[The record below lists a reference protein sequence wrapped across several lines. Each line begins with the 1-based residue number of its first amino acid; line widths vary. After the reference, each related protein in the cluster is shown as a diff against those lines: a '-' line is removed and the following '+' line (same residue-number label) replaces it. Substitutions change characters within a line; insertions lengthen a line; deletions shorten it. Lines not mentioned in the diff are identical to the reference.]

1 MPGTLSVQGLL
12 SFDPTLFDTMPLP
25 NGLDRETV
33 VGTIVYECA
42 PFEVLIP
49 QPEIFKRLLNLFAQ
63 RRLPVWQKLYT
74 STVQRYDMLSDTET
88 IKQYS
93 GSDTDTRTPDLTR
106 TRTPDLSRTR
116 TPDLSRT
123 RKPDLTTEGR
133 NSGSDSVEQKVSAF
147 NSENYAN
154 REKQTTTLGT
164 RNTVHS
170 TGTDTETET
179 GTETETETGTD
190 TETETGTEKTVR
202 ERGTSEIMTGRN
214 RPAAELLKAER
225 NAALFDVVHFIA
237 SDVKCNFC
245 IMVY

>member
-25 NGLDRETV
+25 DGLDRETV

-49 QPEIFKRLLNLFAQ
+49 QPELFKRLLNLFAQ
-63 RRLPVWQKLYT
+63 RRLPVWEKLYT
-74 STVQRYDMLSDTET
+74 STVQRYDILADTET
-88 IKQYS
+88 TRQYS

-106 TRTPDLSRTR
+106 TRS
-116 TPDLSRT
+116 
-123 RKPDLTTEGR
+123 PDLTTEGQ
-133 NSGSDSVEQKVSAF
+133 NSGSDTVEQKVSAF
-147 NSENYAN
+147 NSADYAN

-164 RNTVHS
+164 NNKVHS
-170 TGTDTETET
+170 
-179 GTETETETGTD
+179 TGTD

-202 ERGTSEIMTGRN
+202 ERGTSEHTTGRS

-225 NAALFDVVHFIA
+225 DSALFDVVHFIA
-237 SDVKCNFC
+237 TDTKCNFC
-245 IMVY
+245 IMV

>member
-25 NGLDRETV
+25 DGLDRETV

-49 QPEIFKRLLNLFAQ
+49 QPELFKRLLNLFAQ
-63 RRLPVWQKLYT
+63 RRLPVWQKLYD
-74 STVQRYDMLSDTET
+74 STVQRYDMLADTET
-88 IKQYS
+88 TRQYS

-106 TRTPDLSRTR
+106 TRTPDL
-116 TPDLSRT
+116 
-123 RKPDLTTEGR
+123 TTEGQ
-133 NSGSDSVEQKVSAF
+133 NSGSDTVEQKVSAF
-147 NSENYAN
+147 NSADYAN

-164 RNTVHS
+164 NNKVHS
-170 TGTDTETET
+170 
-179 GTETETETGTD
+179 TGTD

-202 ERGTSEIMTGRN
+202 ERGTSEHTTGRS
-214 RPAAELLKAER
+214 RPAAELLQADRE
-225 NAALFDVVHFIA
+225 AALFDVVHFIA
-237 SDVKCNFC
+237 TDVKCNFC

>member
-25 NGLDRETV
+25 DGMDRETV

-49 QPEIFKRLLNLFAQ
+49 QPELFKRLLNLFAQ
-63 RRLPVWQKLYT
+63 RRLPVWQKLYE
-74 STVQRYDMLSDTET
+74 STVQRYDMLADTET
-88 IKQYS
+88 TRQYS

-106 TRTPDLSRTR
+106 TRS
-116 TPDLSRT
+116 
-123 RKPDLTTEGR
+123 PDLTTEGQ
-133 NSGSDSVEQKVSAF
+133 NSGSDTVEQKVSAF
-147 NSENYAN
+147 NSADYAN

-164 RNTVHS
+164 NNKVHS
-170 TGTDTETET
+170 
-179 GTETETETGTD
+179 TGTD

-202 ERGTSEIMTGRN
+202 ERGTSEHTTGRS
-214 RPAAELLKAER
+214 RPAAELLQAER
-225 NAALFDVVHFIA
+225 EAALFDVVHFIA
-237 SDVKCNFC
+237 TDVKCNFC

>member
-25 NGLDRETV
+25 DGLDRETV

-49 QPEIFKRLLNLFAQ
+49 QPELFKRLLNLFAQ
-63 RRLPVWQKLYT
+63 RRLPVWQKLYE
-74 STVQRYDMLSDTET
+74 STVQRYDILADTET
-88 IKQYS
+88 TRQYS

-106 TRTPDLSRTR
+106 TRS
-116 TPDLSRT
+116 
-123 RKPDLTTEGR
+123 PDLTTEGQ
-133 NSGSDSVEQKVSAF
+133 NSGSDTVEQKVSAF
-147 NSENYAN
+147 NSADYAN

-164 RNTVHS
+164 NNKVHS
-170 TGTDTETET
+170 
-179 GTETETETGTD
+179 TGTD

-202 ERGTSEIMTGRN
+202 ERGTSEHTTGRS
-214 RPAAELLKAER
+214 RPAAELLKADRE
-225 NAALFDVVHFIA
+225 AALFDVVHFIA
-237 SDVKCNFC
+237 TDVKCNFC

>member
-25 NGLDRETV
+25 DGLDRETV

-49 QPEIFKRLLNLFAQ
+49 QPELFKRLLNLFAQ
-63 RRLPVWQKLYT
+63 RRLPVWQKLYD
-74 STVQRYDMLSDTET
+74 STVQRYDMLADTET
-88 IKQYS
+88 TRQYS

-106 TRTPDLSRTR
+106 TRS
-116 TPDLSRT
+116 
-123 RKPDLTTEGR
+123 PDLTTEGQ
-133 NSGSDSVEQKVSAF
+133 NSGSDTVEQKVSAF
-147 NSENYAN
+147 NSADYAN

-164 RNTVHS
+164 NNKVHS
-170 TGTDTETET
+170 
-179 GTETETETGTD
+179 TGTD

-202 ERGTSEIMTGRN
+202 ERGTSEHTTGRS
-214 RPAAELLKAER
+214 RPAAELLRADRE
-225 NAALFDVVHFIA
+225 AALFDVVHFIA
-237 SDVKCNFC
+237 TDVKCNFC

>member
-25 NGLDRETV
+25 EGLDRETV

-49 QPEIFKRLLNLFAQ
+49 QPDLFKRLLNLFAQ
-63 RRLPVWQKLYT
+63 RRLPVWQKLYD
-74 STVQRYDMLSDTET
+74 STVQRYDILADTET
-88 IKQYS
+88 TRQYS

-106 TRTPDLSRTR
+106 TR
-116 TPDLSRT
+116 
-123 RKPDLTTEGR
+123 KPDLTTEGQ
-133 NSGSDSVEQKVSAF
+133 NSGSDTVEQKVSAF
-147 NSENYAN
+147 NSADYAN

-164 RNTVHS
+164 NNKVHS
-170 TGTDTETET
+170 
-179 GTETETETGTD
+179 TGTD

-202 ERGTSEIMTGRN
+202 ERGTSEHTTGRS

-225 NAALFDVVHFIA
+225 DSALFDVVHFIA
-237 SDVKCNFC
+237 TDIKCNFC

>member
-25 NGLDRETV
+25 DGLDRETV

-49 QPEIFKRLLNLFAQ
+49 QPELFKRLLNLFAQ
-63 RRLPVWQKLYT
+63 RRLPVWQKLYE
-74 STVQRYDMLSDTET
+74 STVQRYDMLADTET
-88 IKQYS
+88 TRQYS
-93 GSDTDTRTPDLTR
+93 GIDTDIRTPDLTR
-106 TRTPDLSRTR
+106 TRS
-116 TPDLSRT
+116 
-123 RKPDLTTEGR
+123 PDLTTEGQ
-133 NSGSDSVEQKVSAF
+133 NSGSDTVEQKVSAF
-147 NSENYAN
+147 NSADYAN

-164 RNTVHS
+164 NNKVHS
-170 TGTDTETET
+170 
-179 GTETETETGTD
+179 TGTD

-202 ERGTSEIMTGRN
+202 ERGTSEHTTGRS

-225 NAALFDVVHFIA
+225 DSALFDVVHFIA
-237 SDVKCNFC
+237 TDIKCNFC

>member
-25 NGLDRETV
+25 DGMDRETV

-49 QPEIFKRLLNLFAQ
+49 QPELFKRLLNLFAQ
-63 RRLPVWQKLYT
+63 RRLPVWQKLYD
-74 STVQRYDMLSDTET
+74 STVQRYDMLADTET
-88 IKQYS
+88 TRQYS

-106 TRTPDLSRTR
+106 TRS
-116 TPDLSRT
+116 
-123 RKPDLTTEGR
+123 PDLTTEGQ
-133 NSGSDSVEQKVSAF
+133 NSGSDTVEQKVSAF
-147 NSENYAN
+147 NSADYAN

-164 RNTVHS
+164 NNKVHS
-170 TGTDTETET
+170 
-179 GTETETETGTD
+179 TGTD

-202 ERGTSEIMTGRN
+202 ERGTSEHTTGRS
-214 RPAAELLKAER
+214 RPAAELLQAER
-225 NAALFDVVHFIA
+225 EAALFDVVHFIA
-237 SDVKCNFC
+237 TDIKCNFC

>member
-1 MPGTLSVQGLL
+1 
-12 SFDPTLFDTMPLP
+12 MPLP
-25 NGLDRETV
+25 DGLDRETV

-49 QPEIFKRLLNLFAQ
+49 QPELFKRLLELFAQ
-63 RRLPVWQKLYT
+63 RRLPVWQKLYD

-88 IKQYS
+88 TRQYS

-106 TRTPDLSRTR
+106 TR
-116 TPDLSRT
+116 
-123 RKPDLTTEGR
+123 KPDLTTEGQ
-133 NSGSDSVEQKVSAF
+133 NGGSDTVEQQVAAF
-147 NSENYAN
+147 NSADYAN

-164 RNTVHS
+164 NNIFHS
-170 TGTDTETET
+170 S
-179 GTETETETGTD
+179 GTD

-202 ERGTSEIMTGRN
+202 ERGTAEHVTGRN

-225 NAALFDVVHFIA
+225 EAALFDVVHFIA
-237 SDVKCNFC
+237 VDVKCNFC

>member
-25 NGLDRETV
+25 DGLDRETV

-49 QPEIFKRLLNLFAQ
+49 QPELFKRLLNLFAQ
-63 RRLPVWQKLYT
+63 RRLPVWQKLYE
-74 STVQRYDMLSDTET
+74 STVQRYDMLADTET
-88 IKQYS
+88 TRQYS

-106 TRTPDLSRTR
+106 TR
-116 TPDLSRT
+116 
-123 RKPDLTTEGR
+123 KPDLTTEGQ
-133 NSGSDSVEQKVSAF
+133 NSGSDTVEQKVSAF
-147 NSENYAN
+147 NSADYAN

-164 RNTVHS
+164 NNKVHS
-170 TGTDTETET
+170 
-179 GTETETETGTD
+179 TGTD

-202 ERGTSEIMTGRN
+202 ERGTSVHTTGRS
-214 RPAAELLKAER
+214 RPAAELLQADRES
-225 NAALFDVVHFIA
+225 ALFDVVHFIA
-237 SDVKCNFC
+237 TDIKCNFC

>member
-12 SFDPTLFDTMPLP
+12 TFDPTLFDTMPLP
-25 NGLDRETV
+25 DGLDRETV

-49 QPEIFKRLLNLFAQ
+49 QPELFKRLLELFAQ
-63 RRLPVWQKLYT
+63 RRLPVWQKLYD

-88 IKQYS
+88 TRQYS

-106 TRTPDLSRTR
+106 TRTPDL
-116 TPDLSRT
+116 
-123 RKPDLTTEGR
+123 TTEGQ
-133 NSGSDSVEQKVSAF
+133 NSGSDTVEQKVSAF
-147 NSENYAN
+147 NSADYAN

-164 RNTVHS
+164 NNIVHS
-170 TGTDTETET
+170 S
-179 GTETETETGTD
+179 GTD

-202 ERGTSEIMTGRN
+202 ERGTAEHVTGRN

-225 NAALFDVVHFIA
+225 EAALFDVVHFIA
-237 SDVKCNFC
+237 VDVKCNFC

>member
-25 NGLDRETV
+25 DGLDRETV

-49 QPEIFKRLLNLFAQ
+49 QPELFKRLLNLFAQ
-63 RRLPVWQKLYT
+63 RRLPVWQKLYE
-74 STVQRYDMLSDTET
+74 STVQRYDVLADTET
-88 IKQYS
+88 TRQYS
-93 GSDTDTRTPDLTR
+93 GSDTDIRTPDLTR
-106 TRTPDLSRTR
+106 TRS
-116 TPDLSRT
+116 
-123 RKPDLTTEGR
+123 PDLTTEGQ
-133 NSGSDSVEQKVSAF
+133 NSGSDTVEQKVSAF
-147 NSENYAN
+147 NSADYAN

-164 RNTVHS
+164 NNKVHS
-170 TGTDTETET
+170 
-179 GTETETETGTD
+179 TGTD

-202 ERGTSEIMTGRN
+202 ERGTSEHTTGRS

-225 NAALFDVVHFIA
+225 DSALFDVVHFIA
-237 SDVKCNFC
+237 TDIKCNFC

>member
-25 NGLDRETV
+25 DGLDRETV

-49 QPEIFKRLLNLFAQ
+49 QPELFKRLLNLFAQ
-63 RRLPVWQKLYT
+63 RRLSVWQKLYE
-74 STVQRYDMLSDTET
+74 STVQRYDMLADTET
-88 IKQYS
+88 TRQYS

-106 TRTPDLSRTR
+106 TRTPDL
-116 TPDLSRT
+116 
-123 RKPDLTTEGR
+123 TTEGQ
-133 NSGSDSVEQKVSAF
+133 NSGSDTVEQKVSAF
-147 NSENYAN
+147 NSADYAN

-164 RNTVHS
+164 NNKVHS
-170 TGTDTETET
+170 
-179 GTETETETGTD
+179 TGTD

-202 ERGTSEIMTGRN
+202 ERGTTEHTTGRS
-214 RPAAELLKAER
+214 RPAAELLQAER
-225 NAALFDVVHFIA
+225 EAALFDVVHFIA
-237 SDVKCNFC
+237 TDIKCNFC

>member
-25 NGLDRETV
+25 DGLDRETV
-33 VGTIVYECA
+33 VSTIVYECA

-49 QPEIFKRLLNLFAQ
+49 QPELFKRLLVLFAQ
-63 RRLPVWQKLYT
+63 RRLPVWQKLYD

-88 IKQYS
+88 TRQYS

-106 TRTPDLSRTR
+106 TRSPDLTRTR
-116 TPDLSRT
+116 TPDL
-123 RKPDLTTEGR
+123 TTEGE
-133 NSGSDSVEQKVSAF
+133 NSGSDNVEQKVSAF
-147 NSENYAN
+147 NSSDYTN

-164 RNTVHS
+164 QNKVHS
-170 TGTDTETET
+170 SGTD
-179 GTETETETGTD
+179 TETETGTD

-202 ERGTSEIMTGRN
+202 ERGTAEHVTGRN
-214 RPAAELLKAER
+214 RPAAELLAAER
-225 NAALFDVVHFIA
+225 DAALFDVVHFIA
-237 SDVKCNFC
+237 TDVKCNFC

>member
-25 NGLDRETV
+25 DGLDRETV

-49 QPEIFKRLLNLFAQ
+49 QPDLFKHLLNLFAQ
-63 RRLPVWQKLYT
+63 RRLPVWQKLYD
-74 STVQRYDMLSDTET
+74 STVQRYDILADTET
-88 IKQYS
+88 TRQYS

-106 TRTPDLSRTR
+106 TRTPDL
-116 TPDLSRT
+116 
-123 RKPDLTTEGR
+123 TTEGQ
-133 NSGSDSVEQKVSAF
+133 NSGSDTVEQKVSAF
-147 NSENYAN
+147 NSADYAN

-164 RNTVHS
+164 NNKVHS
-170 TGTDTETET
+170 
-179 GTETETETGTD
+179 TGTD

-202 ERGTSEIMTGRN
+202 ERGTSEHTTGRS
-214 RPAAELLKAER
+214 RPAAELLQADRE
-225 NAALFDVVHFIA
+225 AALFDVVHFIA
-237 SDVKCNFC
+237 TDVKCNFC

>member
-25 NGLDRETV
+25 DGLDRETV

-49 QPEIFKRLLNLFAQ
+49 QPELFKRLLNLFAQ
-63 RRLPVWQKLYT
+63 RRLPVWQKLYE
-74 STVQRYDMLSDTET
+74 STVQRYDILADTET
-88 IKQYS
+88 TRQYS

-106 TRTPDLSRTR
+106 TRS
-116 TPDLSRT
+116 
-123 RKPDLTTEGR
+123 PDLTTEGQ
-133 NSGSDSVEQKVSAF
+133 NSGSDTVEQKVSAF
-147 NSENYAN
+147 NSADYAN

-164 RNTVHS
+164 NNKVHS
-170 TGTDTETET
+170 
-179 GTETETETGTD
+179 TGTD

-202 ERGTSEIMTGRN
+202 ERGTSEHTTGRS
-214 RPAAELLKAER
+214 RPAAELLKADRE
-225 NAALFDVVHFIA
+225 AALFDVVHFIA
-237 SDVKCNFC
+237 TDIKCNFC

>member
-25 NGLDRETV
+25 DGLDRETV

-49 QPEIFKRLLNLFAQ
+49 QPELFKRLLNLFAQ
-63 RRLPVWQKLYT
+63 RRLPVWQKLYN
-74 STVQRYDMLSDTET
+74 STVQRYDILADTET
-88 IKQYS
+88 TRQYS

-106 TRTPDLSRTR
+106 TRS
-116 TPDLSRT
+116 
-123 RKPDLTTEGR
+123 PDLTTEGQ
-133 NSGSDSVEQKVSAF
+133 NSGSDTVEQKVSAF
-147 NSENYAN
+147 NSADYAN

-164 RNTVHS
+164 NNRVHS
-170 TGTDTETET
+170 
-179 GTETETETGTD
+179 TGTD

-202 ERGTSEIMTGRN
+202 ERGTSEHTTGRS
-214 RPAAELLKAER
+214 RPAAELLQAER
-225 NAALFDVVHFIA
+225 EAALFDVVHFIA
-237 SDVKCNFC
+237 TDVKCNFC

>member
-25 NGLDRETV
+25 DGLDRETV

-49 QPEIFKRLLNLFAQ
+49 QPELFKRLLNLFAQ

-74 STVQRYDMLSDTET
+74 STVQRYDMLADTET
-88 IKQYS
+88 TRQYS

-106 TRTPDLSRTR
+106 TRTPDL
-116 TPDLSRT
+116 
-123 RKPDLTTEGR
+123 TTEGQ
-133 NSGSDSVEQKVSAF
+133 NSGSDTVEQKVSAF
-147 NSENYAN
+147 NSADYAN

-164 RNTVHS
+164 NNKVHS
-170 TGTDTETET
+170 
-179 GTETETETGTD
+179 TGTD

-202 ERGTSEIMTGRN
+202 ERGTSEHTTGRS
-214 RPAAELLKAER
+214 RPAA
-225 NAALFDVVHFIA
+225 
-237 SDVKCNFC
+237 
-245 IMVY
+245 

>member
-25 NGLDRETV
+25 DGLDRETV

-49 QPEIFKRLLNLFAQ
+49 QPGLFKRLLNLFAQ
-63 RRLPVWQKLYT
+63 RRLPVWQKLYE
-74 STVQRYDMLSDTET
+74 STVQRYDMLADTET
-88 IKQYS
+88 TRQYS

-106 TRTPDLSRTR
+106 TRTPDL
-116 TPDLSRT
+116 
-123 RKPDLTTEGR
+123 TTEGQ
-133 NSGSDSVEQKVSAF
+133 NSGSDTVEQKVSAF
-147 NSENYAN
+147 NSADYAN

-164 RNTVHS
+164 NNKVHS
-170 TGTDTETET
+170 
-179 GTETETETGTD
+179 TGTD

-202 ERGTSEIMTGRN
+202 ERGTTEHTTGRS
-214 RPAAELLKAER
+214 RPAAELLQADRE
-225 NAALFDVVHFIA
+225 AALFDVVHFIA
-237 SDVKCNFC
+237 TDVKCNFC